1 VVRDVVVVVAV
12 INGDAVGVGA
22 SSSSSN
28 GVRWENGL
36 LLDVMSNTDG
46 DVGDGVNGVVGVDDA
61 DVGVVVVV
69 DFVDVDVNASI
80 EGWLEERTREEDLD
94 LDKLAIRERGAG
106 MVVAVFAGEFM
117 T

>member
-1 VVRDVVVVVAV
+1 
-12 INGDAVGVGA
+12 
-22 SSSSSN
+22 
-28 GVRWENGL
+28 
-36 LLDVMSNTDG
+36 MSNTDG
-46 DVGDGVNGVVGVDDA
+46 DVGDGVNGVFGVDDA

-94 LDKLAIRERGAG
+94 LDELAIREWGAG
-106 MVVAVFAGEFM
+106 MVVAVFAGEDM